1 MKLYY
6 YLFYRVLCLWKK
18 LGNYDVE
25 FKAMIVFCFI
35 LLMSVIT
42 LLSYWNLFTKIN
54 FIKHKF
60 DYVIAVLSYIL
71 VNYWL
76 LIYKDK
82 YKDKIKQFENES
94 KKHMLIGNILT
105 SIVLVCAIIWF
116 FSKIVF

>member
-18 LGNYDVE
+18 LGDYDVT
-25 FKAMIVFCFI
+25 FKAMIAFCFI

-42 LLSYWNLFTKIN
+42 FLSYWNVFIN
-54 FIKHKF
+54 IQYEEHKL
-60 DYVIAVLSYIL
+60 YYIVAVIGYIL
-71 VNYWL
+71 INYWL
-76 LIYKDK
+76 LIYNDR

-94 KKHMLIGNILT
+94 KKHMLIGDVLT
-105 SIVLVCAIIWF
+105 SIVIICAIIWF